1 VPCLLPQ
8 DVRDLKLQ
16 LQVMDF
22 DQMSA
27 DDFIGEA
34 WVDLHKE
41 LTADV
46 LGRQQFSGVPQF
58 CYRRVAVSLS
68 WPSRGL
74 GVS

>member
-1 VPCLLPQ
+1 
-8 DVRDLKLQ
+8 VRDLKLQ

-34 WVDLHKE
+34 WVDLHKD

-46 LGRQQFSGVPQF
+46 LGRQQFSGVPAPPPK
-58 CYRRVAVSLS
+58 CRYRYRPIPIVA